1 MAKPLTDEQW
11 IKQNSN
17 LGPTRARLLG
27 KCWKCGGKG
36 KLWWVFGGE
45 RGIVQC
51 DLCGGDGKAA
61 K

>member
-27 KCWKCGGKG
+27 KCGKCGGKG

-45 RGIVQC
+45 RGVVQC
-51 DLCGGDGKAA
+51 DRCRGTGEAA